1 MQSDNNA
8 YVNSVKISY
17 CLINFNYKQRK
28 HMKKIVITLFLVLFT
43 SSVYAG
49 SCPMMAKSIDDKI
62 AEAQMLRDQGMAAH
76 DAGDHA
82 KSEELLAKAMELF
95 KVNK

>member
-1 MQSDNNA
+1 MA
-8 YVNSVKISY
+8 ILIIIKI
-17 CLINFNYKQRK
+17 LIVLENFNNQRRN
-28 HMKKIVITLFLVLFT
+28 MKKIVMTLFLVLFT

-62 AEAQMLRDQGMAAH
+62 AEAKMLRDQGMAAH

-82 KSEELLAKAMELF
+82 QSEELLGKAMELF
-95 KVNK
+95 KS